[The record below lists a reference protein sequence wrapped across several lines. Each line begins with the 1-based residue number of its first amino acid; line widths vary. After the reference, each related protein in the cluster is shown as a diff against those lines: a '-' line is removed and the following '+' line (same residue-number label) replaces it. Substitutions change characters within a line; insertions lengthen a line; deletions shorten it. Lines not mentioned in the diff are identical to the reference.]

1 MDTSWW
7 YAVVA
12 AVAVIV
18 VVLLPR
24 HARSRAG
31 APPSPPHGLGP
42 PPRVRPGE
50 LWSLADGRPCLVLS
64 ARPQRE
70 SARVA
75 WIVGKYDDRRPGVI
89 PLPPGMVGVRGR
101 GGFLEADRPEEI
113 SVWEFRRM
121 LGTLDPVLWDEA
133 KGLGGGAG

>member
-7 YAVVA
+7 PAVLA
-12 AVAVIV
+12 AVAVAV

-24 HARSRAG
+24 RRTAVTV
-31 APPSPPHGLGP
+31 APPPRGTAP

-50 LWSLADGRPCLVLS
+50 LWRLADGRTCLVL
-64 ARPQRE
+64 AVRAHR
-70 SARVA
+70 ARVA
-75 WIVGKYDDRRPGVI
+75 WIVGKYDDRRAGVI
-89 PLPPGMVGVRGR
+89 PLPPGTAGAHGR
-101 GGFLEADRPEEI
+101 GGFLEADRPEEV
-113 SVWEFRRM
+113 SLWEFRSP